1 MKYGRN
7 INVKE
12 HSAFRKE
19 EKEGGVLNMKN
30 TLICLEIQL

>member
-12 HSAFRKE
+12 HIAFRKE
-19 EKEGGVLNMKN
+19 EKEGGALNIKN
-30 TLICLEIQL
+30 ALICLEIQL

>member
-19 EKEGGVLNMKN
+19 EKGGVLNMKN
-30 TLICLEIQL
+30 TLIRLEIQL